1 MKKTIRSTLLCAILF
16 LLAVENFAQMTAHA
30 QQLKG
35 STSEKKVTERKLKDV
50 LTDLKDHYNVDILF
64 FDRYIEEYSVASE
77 MIHWDKPIEKNLE
90 AVLKSTNLEFKK
102 TKKGGYVISP
112 KKISQAEDVQDK
124 DFQKANDQTAS
135 TSNQQSTVP
144 GASVLQIPGTIL
156 VSGIVKDESGQSLPG
171 ANVIQKGTTNGT
183 TTDADGKYSLN
194 VPDDATLVFSFIG
207 YTTLEEPVGNRTTI
221 DISLK
226 SDATSLN
233 EIVVT
238 GYGELRKADV
248 TSAQSSIS
256 AKDISLTVNTTFD
269 QAIQGRAPGVYV
281 TQNSGNPGGGVSVN
295 IRGVST
301 LTGSNEPLY
310 VIDGVQIVGGT
321 STSGTNPM
329 SMLNPSDIDNME
341 ILQGPNA
348 TSIYGSRG
356 TNGVILITTKRG
368 KSGSLKVNYGY
379 SYSLQAQPKNQDIMN
394 LPQFAQ
400 MQVEYKTL
408 IGDKAGIREEFKDPS
423 LLGPGSD
430 WQKALFQQ
438 AAMQKHQLSFSG
450 GTDKG
455 TYYLSAERLMQDG
468 IALNSGYNR
477 SSVRLNTES
486 KLRPWL
492 SLNTNF
498 MYSQEDRK
506 LGSMGTA
513 SFQWN
518 NLILNANQLGP
529 DIPIYNLDGSYGAGN
544 PAVSTTQQ
552 YTPPNPVG
560 LANLV
565 TNTQLARTFQGN
577 ITLAVQIMK
586 GLEFRTNANTNI
598 SYSSGTIYY
607 PTFHFSAYQQN
618 PIAKLTET
626 SNQNMSWLWNQ
637 MLIYNTE
644 INRHHI
650 NAMATHEAQ
659 YSDYRNLSGFRQ
671 NFPTNNILDL
681 NLGDPTT
688 ASNSGG
694 QGNWA
699 MESYL
704 GRINY
709 SFDNRYIVTA
719 TIRADG
725 SANFGP
731 KNKWGMFP
739 SASAAWRISNEKFFQ
754 IPAIND
760 LRLRFETGV
769 TGNQNTGNGNPIYGR
784 MTAAGPSPFGPSFS
798 PAVYPNPYIKW
809 EQTSTNN
816 FGLTLGILSG
826 KIQLDADYYLRKVD
840 NLILQNSYPY
850 YMGTGGTAGPQPP
863 VVNIGGMQN
872 NGWSV
877 SITTKNINTGN
888 FRWTSNLN
896 VSAFQPKV
904 TALTSGNAT
913 IVRTIGQ
920 PKGNEPFQSVS
931 AVGQAPWQFLGNISQ
946 GLFQDLNDLNNSP
959 RPVDNSGVILP
970 VNQSSIWVGDMK
982 YKDVNGDGVI
992 DSKDQTYIGNPW
1004 PKWFGGF
1011 TNNFSYKGFDIT
1023 MLITFS
1029 YGNQIYNLMR
1039 DEQTNPNNINLGKNM
1054 YVTALD
1060 YAKLST
1066 TDPND
1071 ASIHLL
1077 NPNSTVPRIQGTKG
1091 LNNNYDRYTSNY
1103 VEDGSY
1109 ARLKNL
1115 TIGYTLPAFLLS
1127 KQKVIQGVRIAVS
1140 GQNLFTLTNYRGYD
1154 PEVGSYV
1161 GPSYAGDQLSSTLVG
1176 VDYGRYPLTRV
1187 YSFNM
1192 AIDF

>member
-16 LLAVENFAQMTAHA
+16 LFAVENFAQMTANA
-30 QQLKG
+30 QQLKSG
-35 STSEKKVTERKLKDV
+35 SSEKKATSEKKLKDV
-50 LTDLKDHYNVDILF
+50 LTELKDHYNVDILF
-64 FDRYIEEYSVASE
+64 FDRYIDEYNVPPE
-77 MIHWDKPIEKNLE
+77 IVRWDKSIEKNLE

-102 TKKGGYVISP
+102 TKKGGFVISP
-112 KKISQAEDVQDK
+112 RKTSQSEDVQDK
-124 DFQKANDQTAS
+124 GFQKSSDQIAS
-135 TSNQQSTVP
+135 ASGEQADPVLSTI
-144 GASVLQIPGTIL
+144 LQIPGSIL
-156 VSGIVKDESGQSLPG
+156 VSGIVSDESGQPLPG

-183 TTDADGKYSLN
+183 TTDAEGKYSLN
-194 VPDDATLVFSFIG
+194 VPDDAILVISFIG
-207 YTTLEEPVGNRTTI
+207 YTTVEEAVGNRAKI
-221 DISLK
+221 DIALK
-226 SDATSLN
+226 SDATSLS

-256 AKDISLTVNTTFD
+256 SKDINLTVNTTFD

-301 LTGSNEPLY
+301 LNGTNEPLY
-310 VIDGVQIVGGT
+310 VIDGIQIQGGT

-329 SMLNPSDIDNME
+329 SMLNPSDIESME
-341 ILQGPNA
+341 VLQGPNA

-379 SYSLQAQPKNQDIMN
+379 SYSLQDQPKNQDVMN

-400 MQVEYKTL
+400 MQLEYKTA

-430 WQKALFQQ
+430 WQKALFQR
-438 AAMQKHQLSFSG
+438 AAMHKHQLSFSG
-450 GTDKG
+450 GTDKN
-455 TYYLSAERLMQDG
+455 TYYVSAERLMQDG

-477 SSVRLNTES
+477 SSIRLNTDS
-486 KLRPWL
+486 KLREWL
-492 SLNTNF
+492 TLKTTVN
-498 MYSQEDRK
+498 YSQEDRK
-506 LGSMGTA
+506 LGTMGTG
-513 SFQWN
+513 QWN
-518 NLILNANQLGP
+518 NLILNAIQLGP
-529 DIPIYNLDGSYGAGN
+529 DIPVYNLDGTYGAGN
-544 PAVSTTQQ
+544 PNVSATQQ

-565 TNTQLARTFQGN
+565 TNNLTTRTFLGN
-577 ITLAVQIMK
+577 ITLGVHIIK
-586 GLEFRTNANTNI
+586 GLEFLTNANTNI
-598 SYSSGTIYY
+598 VYASGTTYY
-607 PTFHFSAYQQN
+607 PTYHFSAYQQN
-618 PIAKLTET
+618 PVAKLTET

-637 MLIYNTE
+637 TLIYNRE

-659 YSDYRNLSGFRQ
+659 YSEYRNLMGYRQ

-731 KNKWGMFP
+731 KNKWGVFP
-739 SASAAWRISNEKFFQ
+739 SMSVAYRISNEKFFQ
-754 IPAIND
+754 IPQIND
-760 LRLRFETGV
+760 LRLRFETGI
-769 TGNQNTGNGNPIYGR
+769 TGNQGSGNPTYGA
-784 MTAAGPSPFGPSFS
+784 MTSAGATQFGPSFS
-798 PAVYPNPYIKW
+798 PTVFPNPYIKW

-816 FGLTLGILSG
+816 FGLTLGIWGG
-826 KIQLDADYYLRKVD
+826 KVQLDADYYLRKVD
-840 NLILQNSYPY
+840 NLIMQNSYPF
-850 YMGTGGTAGPQPP
+850 YMGTSGTSAINPP
-863 VVNIGGMQN
+863 TVNIGAMQN

-888 FRWTSNLN
+888 FRWTSTLN
-896 VSAFQPKV
+896 ISAFRPKI
-904 TALTSGNAT
+904 TGLTSGNST

-931 AVGQAPWQFLGNISQ
+931 IVGQAPWQFLGNVSQ
-946 GLFQDLNDLNNSP
+946 GLFKDLNDVNNSP
-959 RPVDNSGVILP
+959 RPVDNSGNILP
-970 VNQSSIWVGDMK
+970 VNQSNIWVGDMK
-982 YKDVNGDGVI
+982 YKDINGDGKI
-992 DSKDQTYIGNPW
+992 DAADLTTIGNPW

-1011 TNNFSYKGFDIT
+1011 TNTFSYKGFDLT

-1039 DEQTNPNNINLGKNM
+1039 DEETNPNNINLGRNM

-1071 ASIHLL
+1071 NTVHLL
-1077 NPNSTVPRIQGTKG
+1077 NPNSTVPRLQGTKG

-1115 TIGYTLPAFLLS
+1115 TIGYTLPASLIGR
-1127 KQKVIQGVRIAVS
+1127 QKIIQGVRVAVS
-1140 GQNLFTLTNYRGYD
+1140 GQNLFTVTNYRGYD
-1154 PEVGSYV
+1154 PEVGAYV
-1161 GPSYAGDQLSSTLVG
+1161 GPSYGGDNLTSTLIG

-1187 YSFNM
+1187 YSFNL